1 MMIIK
6 GYQKYRIDEK
16 GRKDVSYLSE
26 NIYIDY
32 NKTTIDSE
40 RGFIKIKLKLND
52 NKTENEKQR
61 IKRKK
66 NI

>member
-1 MMIIK
+1 MKK
-6 GYQKYRIDEK
+6 GEK
-16 GRKDVSYLSE
+16 MFHTYLK

-40 RGFIKIKLKLND
+40 RDFIKIKLKLND